1 MSQMGIREDK
11 KYAIPLKP
19 ESSSETLRES
29 PTDCSKITG
38 ASEVQLWLASFSFVK
53 AKKLIDRL
61 TVGDAGTEVKAV
73 KVSVPET
80 HLESDAYPQIDP
92 LFMS

>member
-1 MSQMGIREDK
+1 MGIREDK

-38 ASEVQLWLASFSFVK
+38 ASEVESWLASFSFVK
-53 AKKLIDRL
+53 TKKLINML
-61 TVGDAGTEVKAV
+61 TVGDAETEVKAV
-73 KVSVPET
+73 KISVPET
-80 HLESDAYPQIDP
+80 PLESDAYLQIDT
-92 LFMS
+92 LFIS